1 MGHWYPWAT
10 KDYILNELSWHQVEM
25 YLYRMPVEFW
35 KAVFV
40 EDPDKPDLKAI
51 HKMRMGKVIKRQ

>member
-25 YLYRMPVEFW
+25 YLYRMPQELW
-35 KAVFV
+35 KLVFV
-40 EDPDKPDLKAI
+40 DDPDKPDLKAI
-51 HKMRMGKVIKRQ
+51 RKMRMGKIIRR